1 MEALL
6 ASTQQELGRAR
17 GVHWQ
22 ATSSGNMPSDMGPR
36 ALPGRAGC
44 PEESTYSSR
53 PFAPTE
59 RASAAVCRSSAP
71 RTMSVLQRYSGGL
84 LLLLLVPASVSDHLP
99 ASASFPNFAVSDC
112 PKNNNSNSTFP
123 WEFIPPYH
131 RCDHVIL
138 MDCRY
143 ASTSPFGCN
152 MSRSSENTTLTA
164 DCNGDGMPDILC
176 GLETDRLL
184 AENPSAVACLSPVD
198 NPNAWPISIYAAPL
212 APNASLCDYYG
223 ETGRHRVSTEPTE
236 PPTVNPHGEG
246 NWCIDDPSGWNIEA
260 SSVDCE
266 HWEDNEFWDAGGP
279 FGPGGDCG
287 EFGESRIGTDG
298 RTANQACC
306 SCGGG
311 RIHTGECSVL
321 GESLLTLAFTVIATV
336 PLCNIFKIVRRWLL
350 RMQLRRIGERVIGTI
365 TDKKAVTTG
374 RRYKS
379 TTYYIT
385 VEFSVNGDGTE
396 TCK

>member
-1 MEALL
+1 
-6 ASTQQELGRAR
+6 
-17 GVHWQ
+17 
-22 ATSSGNMPSDMGPR
+22 
-36 ALPGRAGC
+36 
-44 PEESTYSSR
+44 
-53 PFAPTE
+53 
-59 RASAAVCRSSAP
+59 
-71 RTMSVLQRYSGGL
+71 MSVVQRYSCGL

-184 AENPSAVACLSPVD
+184 AENPYAVACLSPVD

-223 ETGRHRVSTEPTE
+223 ETGRHRHWGWNEPTE
-236 PPTVNPHGEG
+236 PPTVNPHGE
-246 NWCIDDPSGWNIEA
+246 D
-260 SSVDCE
+260 
-266 HWEDNEFWDAGGP
+266 
-279 FGPGGDCG
+279 
-287 EFGESRIGTDG
+287 
-298 RTANQACC
+298 
-306 SCGGG
+306 
-311 RIHTGECSVL
+311 TGECSVL

-336 PLCNIFKIVRRWLL
+336 PLWNIFKTVRRWLL

-365 TDKKAVTTG
+365 TDKEVKKSHG
-374 RRYKS
+374 KRYKS
-379 TTYYIT
+379 ITYYIT